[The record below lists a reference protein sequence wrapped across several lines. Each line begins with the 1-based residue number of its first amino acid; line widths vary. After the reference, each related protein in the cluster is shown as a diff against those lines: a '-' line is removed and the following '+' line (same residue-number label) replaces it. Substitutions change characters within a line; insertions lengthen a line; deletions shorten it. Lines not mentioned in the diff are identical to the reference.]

1 MDTNIPSA
9 EMVTAVG
16 LGPVPPK
23 PERLQSVDLVRG
35 LVMILMALDHVRDF
49 WSDRLLMDPTD
60 LDTTTAGIFLTR
72 WVTHFCAPAF
82 IFLLLPITVP
92 LLLLL
97 AAASIPVLLVASI
110 VQDRRE
116 KRFRREMQER
126 DRLRDWGVIEP
137 RLVAGDGALIIEQA
151 QKMP

>member
-9 EMVTAVG
+9 EMMTAVG

-60 LDTTTAGIFLTR
+60 LDRFCTTTTRRFERRIVSRHYKAGARHPRTR
-72 WVTHFCAPAF
+72 NLSTRSRVFGKRPAVKTF
-82 IFLLLPITVP
+82 IRLQIRVS
-92 LLLLL
+92 
-97 AAASIPVLLVASI
+97 AAAAA
-110 VQDRRE
+110 D
-116 KRFRREMQER
+116 
-126 DRLRDWGVIEP
+126 DCDDTRLRTGECRVP
-137 RLVAGDGALIIEQA
+137 KRRT
-151 QKMP
+151 